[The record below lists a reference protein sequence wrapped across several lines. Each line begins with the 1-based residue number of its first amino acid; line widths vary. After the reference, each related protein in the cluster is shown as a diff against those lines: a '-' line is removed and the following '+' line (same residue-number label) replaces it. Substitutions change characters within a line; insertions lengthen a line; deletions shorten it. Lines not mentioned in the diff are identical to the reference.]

1 MSKSKQRLVINPFKP
16 LINRLPV
23 GLQSRYFLVILLFL
37 LWMLI
42 FDKADVFT
50 QLKLKRTIRNLDNDK
65 VYYRD
70 KLKEV
75 QQEKEDMQNNPE
87 KFAREHYYMKS
98 PDEDVFVIDK
108 NKETTDN

>member
-23 GLQSRYFLVILLFL
+23 GLQSRYFLVIMLFL

-50 QLKLKRTIRNLDNDK
+50 QLKLKRTIGNLENDK
-65 VYYRD
+65 VYYRE

-87 KFAREHYYMKS
+87 KFAREHYFMKN

-108 NKETTDN
+108 KESENEK